1 VARTLHCNG
10 HSLEP
15 IVDGVKAGEIIDL
28 IQGVADPQEP
38 IGAEDFVG
46 LVVGGKVSSQHV
58 AILAKVIGAGLCVVT
73 LALVWQY
80 VPFANPQTVRNA
92 LVSIASYELAP
103 AIVVA
108 TFILAGFVMFPVT
121 VLIAA
126 TAAAFG
132 PWLGFAYAAVGALAS
147 ALATYAVGAVIGKR
161 TLRDFLGPRLNR
173 IRRQA
178 AKRGVITVAAVRMVP
193 IAPFTVVNLVAGAS
207 SIPVFD
213 YVAGTVLG
221 MLPGLIMISAVGH
234 QLARILTAP
243 SPADF
248 AWLAAA
254 VIAWIALSIG
264 VQALVARY
272 WSGGR

>member
-1 VARTLHCNG
+1 
-10 HSLEP
+10 
-15 IVDGVKAGEIIDL
+15 
-28 IQGVADPQEP
+28 
-38 IGAEDFVG
+38 
-46 LVVGGKVSSQHV
+46 
-58 AILAKVIGAGLCVVT
+58 LA
-73 LALVWQY
+73 WQY
-80 VPFANPQTVRNA
+80 APFANPQAVREA

-103 AIVVA
+103 AIVVV
-108 TFILAGFVMFPVT
+108 TFIVAGFVMFPVT

-126 TAAAFG
+126 TAATFG
-132 PWLGFAYAAVGALAS
+132 PWLGFSYAAVGALAS
-147 ALATYAVGAVIGKR
+147 ALATYAVGAAIGKR

-178 AKRGVITVAAVRMVP
+178 AKRGVITMAALRMVP

-213 YVAGTVLG
+213 YMAGTLLG

-234 QLARILTAP
+234 QFARILTAP
-243 SPADF
+243 SATDF
-248 AWLAAA
+248 AWLAVA
-254 VIAWIALSIG
+254 VIAWVALSIG